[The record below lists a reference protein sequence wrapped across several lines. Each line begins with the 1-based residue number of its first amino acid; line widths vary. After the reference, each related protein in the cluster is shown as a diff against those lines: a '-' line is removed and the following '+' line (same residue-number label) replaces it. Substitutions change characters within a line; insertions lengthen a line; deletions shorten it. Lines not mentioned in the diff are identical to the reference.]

1 MARLGVS
8 VAGPE
13 IRAVLL
19 RRTRIVWH
27 GCAELVTGE
36 SAREGVE
43 RLLAIVPGRL
53 IGRRFAPRVTVAIGL
68 AHSQLKQ
75 IDGLPAMKHRTMLS
89 RIVRENCASFF
100 LRTGAR
106 VVVSDVEHRADGTNW
121 AAAFDADVVDAVLV
135 ALRKRG
141 ISRPSILPYVAAVAP
156 LLPSGTH
163 HLTAGDVTVQLTTMQ
178 GGCVTAI
185 RRWTGNVPPGEL
197 LVLPAATAVVQAIG
211 AEYLAAYGAAAAAS
225 DAPYA
230 WHPEPD
236 AQRTR
241 LVDRARIIAATLLL
255 AAAASAALVAPG
267 ARAKRTTA
275 DASGE
280 LATNRAPQL
289 EAARVEGTLRRV
301 STQLDRI
308 ERFRAARGRM
318 TMLLGAISQALP
330 ESTAMLSLRVDT
342 LEGTFVALTPHAAEI
357 LPLLAV
363 VDPIINA
370 RIIGSVTRE
379 NQGQAR
385 VERTTVRFRR
395 KRDVPSPTPVAQP
408 KGR

>member
-1 MARLGVS
+1 MARLGIAVT
-8 VAGPE
+8 GTE
-13 IRAVLL
+13 IRAVLM
-19 RRTRIVWH
+19 RRTRIMWH
-27 GCAELVTGE
+27 GCVELVGGE
-36 SAREGVE
+36 SVCEGVE
-43 RLLAIVPGRL
+43 RLLAMVPARL
-53 IGRRFAPRVTVAIGL
+53 MGRRFAPRVTVAIGL

-75 IDGLPAMKHRTMLS
+75 IDGLPAMKEQKMLS

-106 VVVSDVEHRADGTNW
+106 VVVSDVEQRTDGTNW
-121 AAAFDADVVDAVLV
+121 AAAFDADVVDEVLV

-156 LLPSGTH
+156 LLLPGTH
-163 HLTAGDVTVQLTTMQ
+163 HLTAGDVAVQLTTME
-178 GGCVTAI
+178 GRVTAI
-185 RRWTGNVPPGEL
+185 RRWTGSVPPGEL
-197 LVLPAATAVVQAIG
+197 LVLPAATAVVRAIG

-225 DAPYA
+225 NAPYG

-255 AAAASAALVAPG
+255 AVAASAALVAPG

-275 DASGE
+275 EASGE
-280 LATNRAPQL
+280 LATNRAVQL
-289 EAARVEGTLRRV
+289 EAARLEGTLRRV

-308 ERFRAARGRM
+308 EHFRGARGQM
-318 TMLLGAISQALP
+318 TMLLGAVSQALP

-342 LEGTFVALTPHAAEI
+342 LEGTFVALTPHAADI

-363 VDPIINA
+363 VDPIVNA

-379 NQGQAR
+379 NQEQAR

-395 KRDVPSPTPVAQP
+395 RRILPSPATQP